1 MTDLKEHFAARG
13 SASNLL
19 TSRFSKHPER
29 YVEIFRVLRKYKL
42 HHIVAELGMSHRH
55 AEDAEELREL
65 ASSNGHFSHPDDDH
79 DDDHDHDHDDAHGIQ
94 LASALEELGPCFI
107 KLGQLLSTRPDLL
120 PAEYIQALSRL
131 QDTIQPVPAERIVQ
145 IIQSE
150 LQAPVDD
157 LFQSFDE
164 RPLAT
169 ASMAQVHR
177 AVLRDGT
184 EVAVKVQRPGVR
196 QRIEID
202 LEVLREVARFASQ
215 HTAIGARYGLLQ
227 MVRELETSL
236 NQEMDFRIEAEN
248 TRLIGRQIADFPM
261 LCTPKVHAD
270 LSSQRVLTLGF
281 IKGRHLADVP
291 REEFLALDPK
301 AIAKDLLSAYMK
313 QIAID
318 GVFHCDPHPG
328 NILLTDDGRLA
339 LMDFGMVGRFDAGQ
353 KDKMILFLLAFSERL
368 GERVA
373 ETYLDMI
380 QQPEDLDSHSFTQD
394 ICALVSRYHDMSGGR
409 LGLGTALLDLTRL
422 AYNNRVP
429 VPSSMTLLG
438 KTMLNLDGAIGVLSP
453 ELDPVELIRNYMLD
467 VMMRRVG
474 DQLSPGRVFAWV
486 LDMKHLF
493 ENAPRR
499 TDAILGKLADDRL
512 TVRLDVR
519 HLDQTT
525 QQLNKAATRLAVG
538 VLAGSLLIGGGQ
550 VLAALIRTGAI
561 GQKRLP

>member
-1 MTDLKEHFAARG
+1 MTDLKQHFAARG
-13 SASNLL
+13 PARNLL

-29 YVEIFRVLRKYKL
+29 YLEIFRVFRKYQL
-42 HHIVAELGMSHRH
+42 HHILAELGMSHH
-55 AEDAEELREL
+55 
-65 ASSNGHFSHPDDDH
+65 H
-79 DDDHDHDHDDAHGIQ
+79 DDDLDELPSPNGHHTDEDDHGVQ

-120 PAEYIQALSRL
+120 PPDYIHALARL
-131 QDTIQPVPAERIVQ
+131 QDTIQPVPADRIIQIVQ
-145 IIQSE
+145 AE
-150 LQAPVDD
+150 LHTPIDE
-157 LFQSFDE
+157 LFQSFDHQ
-164 RPLAT
+164 PLAT

-177 AVLRDGT
+177 AVLRDGS

-202 LEVLREVARFASQ
+202 LEVLREIAQFAARY
-215 HTAIGARYGLLQ
+215 TAAGARYGLVP
-227 MVRELETSL
+227 MVHELEMSL
-236 NQEMDFRIEAEN
+236 NQELDFRLEAEN
-248 TRLIGRQIADFPM
+248 TRRIGRQIAGFSK
-261 LCTPKVHAD
+261 LCTPMVY
-270 LSSQRVLTLGF
+270 LEYTSPRVLTLSF
-281 IKGRHLADVP
+281 MRGRHLADVTRAELQEHDP
-291 REEFLALDPK
+291 R
-301 AIAKDLLSAYMK
+301 AIAADLLSAYMK

-373 ETYLDMI
+373 ETYLEMI
-380 QQPEDLDSHSFTQD
+380 EQPHDLDQHGFTQD
-394 ICALVSRYHDMSGGR
+394 ICGLVSRYHDMSGGR
-409 LGLGTALLDLTRL
+409 LGLGSALLDLTRL
-422 AYNNRVP
+422 AYQNRVP
-429 VPSSMTLLG
+429 VPTSMTLLG
-438 KTMLNLDGAIGVLSP
+438 KTMLNLDGAISVLSP

-467 VMMRRVG
+467 VMIKRVG

-499 TDAILGKLADDRL
+499 TDTILGKLADDRL
-512 TVRLDVR
+512 TVRMNVE
-519 HLDQTT
+519 HLEETSQS
-525 QQLNKAATRLAVG
+525 LSRSANRLAFG

-550 VLAALIRTGAI
+550 VLSALIRTGAI
-561 GQKRLP
+561 GRQNGRE

>member
-1 MTDLKEHFAARG
+1 MTDLKQHVSRR
-13 SASNLL
+13 SATNLL

-29 YVEIFRVLRKYKL
+29 YLEIFRVLRKYEL
-42 HHIVAELGMSHRH
+42 HHIIAELGMTHQH
-55 AEDAEELREL
+55 EDEDELVPIE
-65 ASSNGHFSHPDDDH
+65 H
-79 DDDHDHDHDDAHGIQ
+79 DDDHGVQ

-120 PAEYIQALSRL
+120 PADYIHALSRL
-131 QDTIQPVPAERIVQ
+131 QDTIQPVPGERIVQ
-145 IIQSE
+145 IVEAE
-150 LQAPVDD
+150 LQRPVCE
-157 LFQSFDE
+157 LFQCFDE
-164 RPLAT
+164 APLAT

-202 LEVLREVARFASQ
+202 LEVLREIANFASK
-215 HTAIGARYGLLQ
+215 HTQAGSRYGLVQ
-227 MVRELETSL
+227 MVHELEISL
-236 NQEMDFRIEAEN
+236 NQELDFRLEAEN
-248 TRLIGRQIADFPM
+248 TRRIGRQIAGFTR
-261 LCTPKVHAD
+261 LCTPTVYSQYT
-270 LSSQRVLTLGF
+270 SSRVLTLSF
-281 IKGRHLADVP
+281 LRGRHLADVS
-291 REEFLALDPK
+291 RAELEEHDPK
-301 AIAKDLLSAYMK
+301 AIASDLLSAYMK

-373 ETYLDMI
+373 ETYLEMI
-380 QQPEDLDSHSFTQD
+380 QQPEDLDQHGFTQD
-394 ICALVSRYHDMSGGR
+394 ICSLVSRYHDMSGGR
-409 LGLGTALLDLTRL
+409 LGLGSALLDLTRL
-422 AYNNRVP
+422 AYSNRVP
-429 VPSSMTLLG
+429 VPTSMTLLG

-453 ELDPVELIRNYMLD
+453 ELDPVELIRNYMLE
-467 VMMRRVG
+467 VMMKRVG

-499 TDAILGKLADDRL
+499 TDMILGKLADDRL
-512 TVRLDVR
+512 TMRLEVA
-519 HLDQTT
+519 HLQETT
-525 QQLNKAATRLAVG
+525 ESLSRAATRLAVG
-538 VLAGSLLIGGGQ
+538 VLAGSVLIGGGQ
-550 VLAALIRTGAI
+550 VLSALIRTGAI
-561 GQKRLP
+561 RKSQSR

>member
-1 MTDLKEHFAARG
+1 MTDLKQHFATRG

-29 YVEIFRVLRKYKL
+29 YLEIFRVLRKYQL
-42 HHIVAELGMSHRH
+42 HHIVAELGLSHH
-55 AEDAEELREL
+55 HDDDLDELP
-65 ASSNGHFSHPDDDH
+65 SPNGVHQDDH
-79 DDDHDHDHDDAHGIQ
+79 DDDHGVR

-120 PAEYIQALSRL
+120 PADYIHALKRL
-131 QDTIQPVPAERIVQ
+131 QDTIQAVPADRIIQIVQ
-145 IIQSE
+145 AE
-150 LQAPVDD
+150 LHAPIDQ
-157 LFQSFDE
+157 LFQEFE
-164 RPLAT
+164 QEPLAT

-202 LEVLREVARFASQ
+202 LEVLREIAQFAARY
-215 HTAIGARYGLLQ
+215 TAAGSRYGLVQ
-227 MVRELETSL
+227 MVHELEMSL
-236 NQEMDFRIEAEN
+236 NQELDFRLEAEN
-248 TRLIGRQIADFPM
+248 TRRIGRQIAGFTR
-261 LCTPKVHAD
+261 LCTPTVY
-270 LSSQRVLTLGF
+270 SEYTSPRVLTLSF
-281 IKGRHLADVP
+281 LRGRHLEDVTQA
-291 REEFLALDPK
+291 ELQQHDPK
-301 AIAKDLLSAYMK
+301 AIAADLLSAYMK

-373 ETYLDMI
+373 DTYLDMI
-380 QQPEDLDSHSFTQD
+380 QPPDDLNQHAFTQD
-394 ICALVSRYHDMSGGR
+394 ISALVSRYHDMSGGR
-409 LGLGTALLDLTRL
+409 LGLGSALLDLTRL
-422 AYNNRVP
+422 AYQNRVP
-429 VPSSMTLLG
+429 VPTSMTLLG
-438 KTMLNLDGAIGVLSP
+438 KTMLNLDGAISVLSP
-453 ELDPVELIRNYMLD
+453 QLDPVELIRNYMLD
-467 VMMRRVG
+467 VMMKRVG

-499 TDAILGKLADDRL
+499 TDIILGKLADDRL
-512 TVRLDVR
+512 TVRMDVE
-519 HLDQTT
+519 HLEDSTRA
-525 QQLNKAATRLAVG
+525 LSKAANRLAFG

-550 VLAALIRTGAI
+550 VLSALIRTGAI
-561 GQKRLP
+561 GDRRNGSAR

>member
-1 MTDLKEHFAARG
+1 MTDLKQHFATRG
-13 SASNLL
+13 AASSLL

-29 YVEIFRVLRKYKL
+29 YLEICRVLRKYEL
-42 HHIVAELGMSHRH
+42 HHIVAELGMSHH
-55 AEDAEELREL
+55 HDDDLDQL
-65 ASSNGHFSHPDDDH
+65 PSPNGHVDH
-79 DDDHDHDHDDAHGIQ
+79 DDDHGTQ

-120 PAEYIQALSRL
+120 PADYIHALSRL
-131 QDTIQPVPAERIVQ
+131 QDTIQPVPAARIVQ
-145 IIQSE
+145 IVQTELRAPISE
-150 LQAPVDD
+150 
-157 LFQSFDE
+157 LFQSFDDQ
-164 RPLAT
+164 PLAT

-202 LEVLREVARFASQ
+202 LEVLREIARFAAR
-215 HTAIGARYGLLQ
+215 HTAIGARYGLVQ

-236 NQEMDFRIEAEN
+236 NQELDFRLEAEN
-248 TRLIGRQIADFPM
+248 TRLIGRQVAGFAK
-261 LCTPKVHAD
+261 LCTPTVYPE
-270 LSSQRVLTLGF
+270 LTSQRVLTLSF
-281 IKGRHLADVP
+281 IKGRHLAEVS
-291 REEFLALDPK
+291 RAELSEHDPK
-301 AIAKDLLSAYMK
+301 SIAADLLSAYMK

-328 NILLTDDGRLA
+328 NIMLTDDGRLA

-353 KDKMILFLLAFSERL
+353 KDKMILFLLSFSERL

-380 QQPEDLDSHSFTQD
+380 EPPEGLDARSFTQD
-394 ICALVSRYHDMSGGR
+394 ICGLVSRYHDMSGGR
-409 LGLGTALLDLTRL
+409 LGLGTALLELTRL
-422 AYNNRVP
+422 AYQNRVP
-429 VPSSMTLLG
+429 VPTSMTLLG
-438 KTMLNLDGAIGVLSP
+438 KTMLNLDGAISLLSP

-467 VMMRRVG
+467 VMMKRVG

-499 TDAILGKLADDRL
+499 TDIILGKLADDRL
-512 TVRLDVR
+512 TVRLDVH
-519 HLDQTT
+519 HLEQTT
-525 QQLNKAATRLAVG
+525 ESLSRAATRLAVG
-538 VLAGSLLIGGGQ
+538 VLAGSLLIGGGN
-550 VLAALIRTGAI
+550 VLSALIRTGAI
-561 GQKRLP
+561 GRRNGAHTS

>member
-1 MTDLKEHFAARG
+1 MTDLKQHVSARS
-13 SASNLL
+13 SASTLL

-29 YVEIFRVLRKYKL
+29 YLEIFRVLRKYRL
-42 HHIVAELGMSHRH
+42 HHVVAELGMSHRH
-55 AEDAEELREL
+55 GDEADIPEL
-65 ASSNGHFSHPDDDH
+65 ASPNGFHADDE
-79 DDDHDHDHDDAHGIQ
+79 DDQHGIQ

-120 PAEYIQALSRL
+120 PADYIHALSRL
-131 QDTIQPVPAERIVQ
+131 QDTIQPVPGDRIVQ
-145 IIQSE
+145 IVQTE
-150 LQAPVDD
+150 LQASITD

-164 RPLAT
+164 KPLAT

-177 AVLRDGT
+177 AVLRDGS

-202 LEVLREVARFASQ
+202 LEVLREVARFAARYTDLGS
-215 HTAIGARYGLLQ
+215 RYGLVQ
-227 MVRELETSL
+227 MVRELEMSL
-236 NQEMDFRIEAEN
+236 NQELDFRIEAEN
-248 TRLIGRQIADFPM
+248 TKLIGRQIADFAK
-261 LCTPKVHAD
+261 LCTPTVYPD
-270 LSSQRVLTLGF
+270 LTSQRVLTLSF
-281 IKGRHLADVP
+281 IHGRHLAEVS
-291 REEFLALDPK
+291 RTEMGALDPK

-313 QIAID
+313 QIAVD

-353 KDKMILFLLAFSERL
+353 KDKIILFLLAFSERL

-373 ETYLDMI
+373 DTYLDMI
-380 QQPEDLDSHSFTQD
+380 EPPEGLNQHNFTQD
-394 ICALVSRYHDMSGGR
+394 ICGLVSRYHDMSGGR

-422 AYNNRVP
+422 AYANRVP
-429 VPSSMTLLG
+429 VPTSMTLLG
-438 KTMLNLDGAIGVLSP
+438 KTMLNLDGAISVLSP

-486 LDMKHLF
+486 LDMKHLV

-499 TDAILGKLADDRL
+499 TDIILGKLADDRL
-512 TVRLDVR
+512 TMRLEVE
-519 HLDQTT
+519 HLDQST
-525 QQLNKAATRLAVG
+525 QSLSRAATRLAVG

-550 VLAALIRTGAI
+550 VLSALIQSGGIAARRTGH
-561 GQKRLP
+561 R